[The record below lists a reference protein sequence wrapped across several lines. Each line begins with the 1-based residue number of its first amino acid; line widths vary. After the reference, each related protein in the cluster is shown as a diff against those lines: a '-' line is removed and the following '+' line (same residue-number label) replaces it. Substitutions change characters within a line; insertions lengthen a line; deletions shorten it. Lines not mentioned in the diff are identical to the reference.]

1 MENGPFTDD
10 FPNKTSIYNGF
21 SIAMLNY
28 QRVINSLGIYSRMSP
43 YKKTP
48 GFRFQLNFSSI
59 SNPEPHLSNQLDP
72 FEGVQVPG
80 NFIPAGGIDATD
92 EAIVTHEGR

>member
-1 MENGPFTDD
+1 
-10 FPNKTSIYNGF
+10 
-21 SIAMLNY
+21 
-28 QRVINSLGIYSRMSP
+28 MSP

-59 SNPEPHLSNQLDP
+59 TNPEPHLSNQLDP

-80 NFIPAGGIDATD
+80 NFIPAGGID
-92 EAIVTHEGR
+92 